1 MVRYGGGDGGVTI
14 QNPIPTL
21 YGNPPPKPEQ
31 SKSQE
36 DIATIHS
43 TIHHHTQMIN
53 PTKPS
58 QNGKR
63 GVKPNY
69 LPGESETSQ
78 NKMLGARPK
87 VNQTKPSLTG
97 MKGVK

>member
-1 MVRYGGGDGGVTI
+1 
-14 QNPIPTL
+14 
-21 YGNPPPKPEQ
+21 
-31 SKSQE
+31 
-36 DIATIHS
+36 
-43 TIHHHTQMIN
+43 MIN

-58 QNGKR
+58 QTGKR